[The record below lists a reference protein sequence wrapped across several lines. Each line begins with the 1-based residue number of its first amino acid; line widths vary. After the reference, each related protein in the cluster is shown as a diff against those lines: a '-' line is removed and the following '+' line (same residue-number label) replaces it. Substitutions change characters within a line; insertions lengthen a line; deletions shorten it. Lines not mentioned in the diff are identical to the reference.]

1 MGAHFL
7 DDGGHVSANEREQFS
22 TSVGLRLEFS
32 EENDYLN
39 LIFNECAQ
47 IWHCQKNNVVT
58 ALNGRATHG

>member
-7 DDGGHVSANEREQFS
+7 DDGGHVSANEREEFS

-39 LIFNECAQ
+39 LIFNECA
-47 IWHCQKNNVVT
+47 
-58 ALNGRATHG
+58 

>member
-7 DDGGHVSANEREQFS
+7 ADGGHVSAYEREEFS

-39 LIFNECAQ
+39 LIFYECA
-47 IWHCQKNNVVT
+47 
-58 ALNGRATHG
+58 